1 MVLTDARKQ
10 QLSNLLAE
18 ASQDLLG
25 ASLQNVEAGRE
36 ATFIKVRAHLGKQVD
51 GPTREFVRGILGI
64 GIGTWKNFESRY
76 RQAHPAYNPNA
87 AGYDPNTT
95 TTTRKSNLV
104 ALGEGMENNTAQLAP
119 RFAKAIA
126 NHMKSTADLLDGY
139 CHGKRIG
146 RNENGRTMK
155 RADVRHFE
163 TGNRIGLNR
172 MQAPTPTKP
181 IKPFNGKKA
190 PRGRAGAVAP
200 VGGAAPPAPVLPG
213 GGDAAGGGLGGG
225 ADAPAA

>member
-36 ATFIKVRAHLGKQVD
+36 ATFIKVRAHLGKKVD

-87 AGYDPNTT
+87 AGCDF
-95 TTTRKSNLV
+95 
-104 ALGEGMENNTAQLAP
+104 GQG
-119 RFAKAIA
+119 
-126 NHMKSTADLLDGY
+126 
-139 CHGKRIG
+139 
-146 RNENGRTMK
+146 
-155 RADVRHFE
+155 
-163 TGNRIGLNR
+163 
-172 MQAPTPTKP
+172 
-181 IKPFNGKKA
+181 
-190 PRGRAGAVAP
+190 
-200 VGGAAPPAPVLPG
+200 
-213 GGDAAGGGLGGG
+213 
-225 ADAPAA
+225 